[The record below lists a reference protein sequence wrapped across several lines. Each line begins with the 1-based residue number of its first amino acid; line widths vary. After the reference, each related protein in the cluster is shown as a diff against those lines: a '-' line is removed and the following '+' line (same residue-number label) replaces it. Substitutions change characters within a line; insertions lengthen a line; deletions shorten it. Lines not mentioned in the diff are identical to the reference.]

1 MFFFSLR
8 NWASNLRN
16 YTWLPCMHPGCVR
29 KLAFFPELTSYVV
42 FLGTNRKVPL
52 IPLKVMPSWELHGL
66 WKVAGDSAEK
76 Q

>member
-1 MFFFSLR
+1 
-8 NWASNLRN
+8 
-16 YTWLPCMHPGCVR
+16 MHQGCVR